1 MKTPTRFVAPL
12 TETER
17 KELKEVYR
25 THPHARARTRA
36 QAILL
41 SERKYAL
48 DQIADIF
55 EVDRDTVAA
64 WLDRWETDR
73 FQALDD
79 GDRSGRPP
87 LLNEKEQAKAV
98 KIVEQDPR
106 STQRALAVIAEK
118 IGKKLSRP
126 TLKRSLKKKGKVWKR
141 MRRSLKS
148 KRAEQEFRAAQAELA
163 SLCQDARA
171 GKIDLYYGDESG
183 FTLEPSIPYAW
194 TDKGQTIE
202 IPSAKSDRLN
212 VLGFLSVKQEFHSFV
227 FEGSITSEIAIAGLD
242 YLSATLITPT
252 LVVIDQAPI
261 HTSAA
266 FLSRLPQ
273 WEERGLYVYPLPAY
287 SPELNWIEILWRKI
301 KYEWLPLSAYLSY
314 DSLKKSLASVLKQV
328 GSKYQIIFE

>member
-1 MKTPTRFVAPL
+1 MKIPTRFIDSL
-12 TETER
+12 TETQR
-17 KELKEVYR
+17 KELKEVCR
-25 THPHARARTRA
+25 THSNVRARTRA
-36 QAILL
+36 HALLL
-41 SERKYAL
+41 SERKYSI

-64 WLDRWETDR
+64 WLDRWEAAQFDS
-73 FQALDD
+73 LDD

-87 LLNEKEQAKAV
+87 LLNEKEQEKAV

-118 IGKKLSRP
+118 IGKKLNRQ
-126 TLKRSLKKKGKVWKR
+126 TLKRLLKKKGKVWKR

-148 KRAEQEFRAAQAELA
+148 KRNEPAFRAAQKELKD
-163 SLCQDARA
+163 LCQNALD
-171 GKIDLYYGDESG
+171 GEIDLYYCDESG

-194 TDKGQTIE
+194 TDKGETLE
-202 IPSAKSDRLN
+202 IPSAKSPRLN
-212 VLGFLSVKQEFHSFV
+212 VLGFLGLQQEFHSFV
-227 FEGSITSEIAIAGLD
+227 FEGSITSEIAVACFD
-242 YLSATLITPT
+242 HLSATLTKPT

-261 HTSAA
+261 HTSAEFTA
-266 FLSRLPQ
+266 RLPH

-287 SPELNWIEILWRKI
+287 SPELNWIEMLWRKI

-314 DSLKKSLASVLKQV
+314 DSLKRALASVLKQV

>member
-1 MKTPTRFVAPL
+1 MKTPTRFVTPL

-25 THPHARARTRA
+25 THPNARARTRA
-36 QAILL
+36 HALLL
-41 SERKYAL
+41 SERKYSI

-73 FQALDD
+73 LNSLDD

-87 LLNEKEQAKAV
+87 ILNQKEREKAV
-98 KIVEQDPR
+98 KIVEKDPR
-106 STQRALAVIAEK
+106 STQRALAIIEEK

-126 TLKRSLKKKGKVWKR
+126 TLKRPLKKKGKVWKR

-148 KRAEQEFRAAQAELA
+148 KRNEQEFRAVQAELE
-163 SLCQDARA
+163 SLCQDALD
-171 GKIDLYYGDESG
+171 GKIDLYYCDESG

-194 TDKGQTIE
+194 TDKGKTIE

-212 VLGFLSVKQEFHSFV
+212 VLGFLGIKQEFHSFV
-227 FEGSITSEIAIAGLD
+227 FEGSITSEIAISCFD
-242 YLSATLITPT
+242 HLSETIIRPT

-261 HTSAA
+261 HTSKE
-266 FLSRLPQ
+266 FVSRLSQ
-273 WEERGLYVYPLPAY
+273 WEERGLYVYPLSAY
-287 SPELNWIEILWRKI
+287 SPELNWIEMLWRKI

-314 DSLKKSLASVLKQV
+314 DSLKKSLANVLKQV